1 MSAASVQSATGKG
14 ADQGHIWSS
23 PGNPWLIAI
32 VVTLAAFMEVLD
44 STIVN
49 VALPHIAGS
58 MSASNDESTWV
69 LTSYLVANGIVLM
82 VSGFFTRLLGRK
94 RYFLICIVMFT
105 ICSFLCGVSTNLTE
119 IIVFRILQGFFGG
132 GLQPCQQSI
141 ILDTF
146 PPAKR
151 SAAFGVTA
159 IATVVAPVM
168 GPVLGGFITD
178 NASWRWIFLIN
189 IPIGLIAFFGVTALV
204 QDPPWLKVAGKTRA
218 SVDYIGLGFIT
229 LGLGAFQIMLDRGED
244 ADWFNSGFIQLM
256 ALFAVIG
263 VVGAIFWLLYA
274 KNPIV
279 NLRVL
284 ADRNFAVG
292 CLMIAGM
299 AIVLYSS
306 SVLIPQMTQQQLGY
320 TATLSGLVL
329 APGAVALIFV
339 IVIVGRLMAIVP
351 AKYIIAFGFASLA
364 AALFY
369 SSNLAR
375 DIDFATLVKMRITQ
389 TAGLGFLFVPISA
402 IAYLTVPGKLNSD
415 AAALFTMFRN
425 VAGSIGISVSSALV
439 TTRGQVRS
447 AYLSSHLSPM
457 SQGYANLLSKTSQ
470 TLHAGGQTLAAA
482 QQSAKA
488 MIDQSLGAQSKIL
501 GYEDVFVL
509 CAILA
514 IAVVPFTFL
523 LSSAKVEQAAGG
535 H

>member
-1 MSAASVQSATGKG
+1 
-14 ADQGHIWSS
+14 
-23 PGNPWLIAI
+23 
-32 VVTLAAFMEVLD
+32 LD

-82 VSGFFTRLLGRK
+82 ISGFFTRLLGRK

-105 ICSFLCGVSTNLTE
+105 VCSFLCGVSTNLTE
-119 IIVFRILQGFFGG
+119 LIIFRVLQGFFGG
-132 GLQPCQQSI
+132 GLQPNQQSI

-146 PPAKR
+146 PPAR
-151 SAAFGVTA
+151 RAAAFGVTA
-159 IATVVAPVM
+159 MATIVAPVL

-178 NASWRWIFLIN
+178 NASWRWIFLMN
-189 IPIGLIAFFGVTALV
+189 IPIGVIAFFGVTALV
-204 QDPPWLKVAGKTRA
+204 QDPPWLKMAGKIRA

-244 ADWFNSGFIQLM
+244 ADWFSSGFIQLM

-263 VVGAIFWLLYA
+263 IVGAIYWLLYA

-279 NLRVL
+279 NLRVMV
-284 ADRNFAVG
+284 DRNFAVG

-306 SVLIPQMTQQQLGY
+306 SVLIPQLAQQQLGY

-329 APGAVALIFV
+329 APGALALIFL
-339 IVIVGRLMAIVP
+339 IVIVGRLMTVIP
-351 AKYIIAFGFASLA
+351 AKYIISFGFLFLA
-364 AALFY
+364 AAFVY
-369 SSNLAR
+369 SSHLAS
-375 DIDFATLVKMRITQ
+375 DIDFATLVKMRIAQ
-389 TAGLGFLFVPISA
+389 TMGLGFLFVPISS
-402 IAYLTVPGKLNSD
+402 IAYLTVPAKMNGD

-425 VAGSIGISVSSALV
+425 VAGSIGISVASALV
-439 TTRGQVRS
+439 TTRGQVRT
-447 AYLSSHLSPM
+447 AYLSSHLTPF
-457 SQGYANLLSKTSQ
+457 SQGYADLLSKTSQ
-470 TLHAGGQTLAAA
+470 TLQAGGHTLAAA

-488 MIDQSLGAQSKIL
+488 MIDQTLGTQANIL
-501 GYEDVFVL
+501 AYGDVFIL
-509 CAILA
+509 CAALSL
-514 IAVVPFTFL
+514 AVVPFTFL
-523 LSSAKVEQAAGG
+523 LSSAKVEQSAEGS